1 MGEKSCSFCLRLIR
15 GRDGVQGIRL
25 NQPFAMLDYRVHAR
39 VVVSTI
45 LSH

>member
-1 MGEKSCSFCLRLIR
+1 
-15 GRDGVQGIRL
+15 VQGIRL